1 MEATTFI
8 SKSNCYSIEDTK
20 IRNNKSINRRK
31 TTWPKEKGTK
41 RNFVEK
47 TLHKNQ
53 ILSNKTLIFSSL
65 RSIRGTLSLRL
76 GLFSDKT
83 SYICGGN

>member
-41 RNFVEK
+41 RNICRENTAQK
-47 TLHKNQ
+47 
-53 ILSNKTLIFSSL
+53 SNIEQQNINFQLTEMH
-65 RSIRGTLSLRL
+65 
-76 GLFSDKT
+76 
-83 SYICGGN
+83 